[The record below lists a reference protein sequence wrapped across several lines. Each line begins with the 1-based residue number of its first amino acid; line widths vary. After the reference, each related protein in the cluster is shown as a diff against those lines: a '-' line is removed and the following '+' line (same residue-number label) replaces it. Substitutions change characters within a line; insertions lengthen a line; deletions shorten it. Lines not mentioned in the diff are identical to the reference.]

1 MLLWASFALSATDV
15 TDKVLGHGSTC
26 DPTQASVCDVG
37 LACSCKKIDRS
48 TPSFTKV
55 ATGDKSP
62 SSNSAPHLET
72 NFPDLGQ
79 GLPGL
84 TPAGK
89 AFYAVE
95 FREILRSRMTASGRK
110 LAEEAEARGCACL
123 PVKESLDL
131 SAAPVFQANYPKGF
145 GVANPVNR
153 DTAGAVTNPNWDAC
167 GHCTLPRS
175 ALHTIPLSARPY
187 IPADTLN
194 DVDRV
199 TVTERI
205 NDAWWGVDLGHSRSV
220 HSIRMQNRADCC
232 PWRLEGINVYLGE
245 HGNTDLRFIENSMVV
260 HDKNVPQNVPLFLPI
275 NATGRY
281 LFVRRLTAGGHYSGL
296 TLCELEVYE
305 Q

>member
-62 SSNSAPHLET
+62 SSTSAPHVET

-167 GHCTLPRS
+167 GHF
-175 ALHTIPLSARPY
+175 
-187 IPADTLN
+187 
-194 DVDRV
+194 
-199 TVTERI
+199 TERI